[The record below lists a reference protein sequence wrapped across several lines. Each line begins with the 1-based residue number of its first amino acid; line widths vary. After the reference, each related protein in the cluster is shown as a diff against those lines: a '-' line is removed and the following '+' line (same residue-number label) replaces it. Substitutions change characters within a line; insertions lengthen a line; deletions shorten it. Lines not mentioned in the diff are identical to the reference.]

1 MTAHHKTM
9 RLQNQVILITGSTT
23 GIGAAMARRFVA
35 EGARVILHG
44 RDVAR
49 GEKLRDELGA
59 ENTAFIAGD
68 LADEHHP
75 DQLAA
80 AALECFGKI
89 DALVNNA
96 ALATR
101 AHIADTDTAFFDRL
115 LAVNLRAPFMLI
127 RALLPALKKTQGC
140 VLNIGS
146 VLAHCGQSN
155 LVAYSVSKGGLM
167 TLTRNLADTLGPD
180 RVRVNQMN
188 VGWTLTDNEYQ
199 TKLDD
204 GLPEN
209 WPETLPAY
217 AAPSGSLLTPE
228 DIAEAAIYW
237 VSSASRPV
245 SGTVFEVEQYPMI
258 GRIPNQ
264 EIQEEEMA
272 RERVAKV
279 SNGTAQFIPLPH
291 IHLLRKVA
299 NRTP

>member
-1 MTAHHKTM
+1 M

-44 RDVAR
+44 RDTTR
-49 GEKLRDELGA
+49 GEALREELGA
-59 ENTAFIAGD
+59 EKAAFIAGD
-68 LADEHHP
+68 LADENHP
-75 DQLAA
+75 AQLAA
-80 AALECFGKI
+80 AALECFGRI

-127 RALLPALKKTQGC
+127 RALLPSLKKTQGC

-188 VGWTLTDNEYQ
+188 VGWTLTENEYQ

-217 AAPSGSLLTPE
+217 AAPSGSLLMPE

-291 IHLLRKVA
+291 IHLPPKVA
-299 NRTP
+299 NRAP

>member
-1 MTAHHKTM
+1 MTTHHHTM
-9 RLQNQVILITGSTT
+9 RLQDQVILVTGSTT

-59 ENTAFIAGD
+59 EHGAFIAGD

-75 DQLAA
+75 AQLAA
-80 AALECFGKI
+80 AALECFGRI

-96 ALATR
+96 ALTAR
-101 AHIADTDTAFFDRL
+101 AHIADTDTAFFDRM

-127 RALLPALKKTQGC
+127 RALLPSLKKTQGC

-155 LVAYSVSKGGLM
+155 LVAYSISKGGLM
-167 TLTRNLADTLGPD
+167 TLTRNLADTLGPN

-188 VGWTLTDNEYQ
+188 VGWTLTDNEYH
-199 TKLDD
+199 TKIGD
-204 GLPEN
+204 GLSPD
-209 WPETLPAY
+209 WPEKLPHY
-217 AAPSGSLLTPE
+217 AVPSGKLLMPE
-228 DIAEAAIYW
+228 DIAEATIYW
-237 VSSASRPV
+237 VSPASRPI
-245 SGTVFEVEQYPMI
+245 SGTVFDAEQYPMI

-264 EIQEEEMA
+264 ESQA
-272 RERVAKV
+272 
-279 SNGTAQFIPLPH
+279 T
-291 IHLLRKVA
+291 
-299 NRTP
+299 

>member
-1 MTAHHKTM
+1 M
-9 RLQNQVILITGSTT
+9 RLQDQIILITGSTT

-35 EGARVILHG
+35 EGACVILHG
-44 RDVAR
+44 RDITR
-49 GEKLRDELGA
+49 GEALREELGPDRA
-59 ENTAFIAGD
+59 AFVPGD

-75 DQLAA
+75 AQLAA
-80 AALECFGKI
+80 AALECFGRI

-188 VGWTLTDNEYQ
+188 VGWTLTENEYQ

-217 AAPSGSLLTPE
+217 AAPSGSLLMPE

-245 SGTVFEVEQYPMI
+245 SGTVFEAEQYPMI

-264 EIQEEEMA
+264 ENQA
-272 RERVAKV
+272 A
-279 SNGTAQFIPLPH
+279 
-291 IHLLRKVA
+291 
-299 NRTP
+299 